1 MGKPCC
7 GVAGAGCHAAGTLGA
22 MTAIYL
28 LQISPS
34 DETTFLVQTSLTK
47 STHSIIPPRPSLM
60 SLLLFFFFFS
70 SSMAL
75 CFFFIPPFFFLPG
88 LFTSFYFMSDRA
100 LDFFLSFSPKRNEGG
115 GVVKREA
122 DFHELTPSNIDNHL
136 SISSNIR
143 S

>member
-60 SLLLFFFFFS
+60 SLLLFFFFS

-75 CFFFIPPFFFLPG
+75 CFFFISLFFLPG

-100 LDFFLSFSPKRNEGG
+100 LDFFLSLSPKRNEGG
-115 GVVKREA
+115 GVKREA

>member
-7 GVAGAGCHAAGTLGA
+7 GVAGAGCHAAGTGGA
-22 MTAIYL
+22 MTAIHL

-34 DETTFLVQTSLTK
+34 DETTFLVQTSITK
-47 STHSIIPPRPSLM
+47 STLNNPTTPVVNVP
-60 SLLLFFFFFS
+60 SLLLLLLINGPLFF
-70 SSMAL
+70 L
-75 CFFFIPPFFFLPG
+75 YPFFFLPG
-88 LFTSFYFMSDRA
+88 LFTSFIFMSDRA
-100 LDFFLSFSPKRNEGG
+100 LDFFPSFSPKRNWGEGG
-115 GVVKREA
+115 GVKREA